1 MEEGLERL
9 YEMLRVERSSVR
21 FLLADPVFH
30 RTICFDMHADKT
42 HLIPLSWFRRRLRG
56 ALATFTYKWELA
68 REEERLLRLLLEAGA
83 VRLLPPPVE
92 GARERRVDRW
102 LVMLD
107 PWVKEECLRLL
118 PELLKRALEAR
129 NEDYDGED

>member
-30 RTICFDMHADKT
+30 RAVCFDMHTDKT
-42 HLIPLSWFRRRLRG
+42 YLVPLSWFRRRLRG
-56 ALATFTYKWELA
+56 ALATFTYKWGLG
-68 REEERLLRLLLEAGA
+68 REEGRLLGLLLEAGA
-83 VRLLPPPVE
+83 VRLVPPL
-92 GARERRVDRW
+92 GRIDAKIDWW

-107 PWVKEECLRLL
+107 HWVKAECLRLL
-118 PELLKRALEAR
+118 PEALKKVLEGR
-129 NEDYDGED
+129 DEDEDDR